1 MGSFLI
7 SLKNTLLGGINLLLS
22 YIPDL
27 PQYIM
32 FVFFLYAVYYIFIKG
47 SGKYYMDVLNGYLEA
62 PNEEDSL
69 FIQTGLKMTANRYT
83 FYLYAIALV
92 IFLAFGI
99 SGIINGNIRSMLTG
113 LVLALFIV
121 FFFRPKK
128 YLFNSVKSPFQAI
141 IDIMTRGRKND
152 FDKELFNS
160 ISILKNLAIAQEE
173 EPISADRMLEKLM
186 ENSKKLKPV
195 YAQMLVI
202 YRSGDKTR
210 ALKYFSDAI
219 GTKNAKNF
227 ALTLEKLDKI
237 NPTELKMQVTS
248 LQEVMVEERF
258 TKGLDKA
265 ESKGNIIYA
274 LATAVCFI
282 CLLNFMFVCV
292 LMDTMEMLGELF

>member
-99 SGIINGNIRSMLTG
+99 SGIIIGNIRSMLTG

-160 ISILKNLAIAQEE
+160 I
-173 EPISADRMLEKLM
+173 
-186 ENSKKLKPV
+186 
-195 YAQMLVI
+195 
-202 YRSGDKTR
+202 
-210 ALKYFSDAI
+210 
-219 GTKNAKNF
+219 
-227 ALTLEKLDKI
+227 
-237 NPTELKMQVTS
+237 
-248 LQEVMVEERF
+248 
-258 TKGLDKA
+258 
-265 ESKGNIIYA
+265 
-274 LATAVCFI
+274 
-282 CLLNFMFVCV
+282 
-292 LMDTMEMLGELF
+292 